1 MISCGALPAPKHGR
15 KSTFAYT
22 PGTFVKFECDP
33 GYVMTGEDRRWCY
46 ASAEWSWG
54 VWGDPVCVRKS
65 IHSFIQVLW
74 LLTWQLITF
83 LKNWITTQM
92 KSNHQLWKVKS
103 RKFSFPKFEAKWWN
117 VHDSPKFVEICVN
130 AKLFFL
136 IWSNVCVCESPKIR
150 STSTGV
156 RVVFS

>member
-1 MISCGALPAPKHGR
+1 MELNVVKINKLIDVKVISCGALPAPKHGR

-65 IHSFIQVLW
+65 IHSFSSSSFV
-74 LLTWQLITF
+74 TF
-83 LKNWITTQM
+83 DSTIGYVFEKL
-92 KSNHQLWKVKS
+92 KSNRQLWRQKS
-103 RKFSFPKFEAKWWN
+103 QIFVSKFEAK
-117 VHDSPKFVEICVN
+117 
-130 AKLFFL
+130 
-136 IWSNVCVCESPKIR
+136 
-150 STSTGV
+150 
-156 RVVFS
+156 